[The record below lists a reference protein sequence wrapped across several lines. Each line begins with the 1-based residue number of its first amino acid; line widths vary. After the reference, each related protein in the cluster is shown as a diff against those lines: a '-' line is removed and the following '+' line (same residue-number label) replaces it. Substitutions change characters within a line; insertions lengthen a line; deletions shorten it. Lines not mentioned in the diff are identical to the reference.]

1 MKSGHSFFRWY
12 ALERRL
18 KQTSQDSSFQSWLFL
33 LLIFLGVVGILWIG
47 MAVIFFLYSRSCYKQ
62 FLFSEGEKSVTIRF
76 LVGQSLHLMVIEETL
91 FSLNGIGLAFLIGDS
106 LGGIVF
112 ERAFHDFSQFY
123 QLPAGLLN
131 SGSSVI
137 PWAGH
142 LLIGLLVVL
151 GCWLGYRSRLPEIVN
166 RHEVS

>member
-76 LVGQSLHLMVIEETL
+76 LVGQSLHLMAIEETL
-91 FSLNGIGLAFLIGDS
+91 FSLNGIGLAF
-106 LGGIVF
+106 
-112 ERAFHDFSQFY
+112 
-123 QLPAGLLN
+123 
-131 SGSSVI
+131 
-137 PWAGH
+137 
-142 LLIGLLVVL
+142 
-151 GCWLGYRSRLPEIVN
+151 
-166 RHEVS
+166 

>member
-91 FSLNGIGLAFLIGDS
+91 FFL
-106 LGGIVF
+106 
-112 ERAFHDFSQFY
+112 ERDWFGFLDWRFIRWDCF
-123 QLPAGLLN
+123 
-131 SGSSVI
+131 
-137 PWAGH
+137 
-142 LLIGLLVVL
+142 
-151 GCWLGYRSRLPEIVN
+151 
-166 RHEVS
+166 